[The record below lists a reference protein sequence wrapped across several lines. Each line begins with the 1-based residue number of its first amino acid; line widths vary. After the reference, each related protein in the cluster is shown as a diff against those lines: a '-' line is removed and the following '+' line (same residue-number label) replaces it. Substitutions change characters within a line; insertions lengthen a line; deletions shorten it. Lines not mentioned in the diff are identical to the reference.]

1 MRSWR
6 VLTGLALAWR
16 AIWWRR
22 GLSAAVLAVST
33 VVVAVAVVGP
43 TYDRAAK
50 ESVLQDALRSAP
62 PLETGFE
69 VTSSGPVAGLQIVV
83 SSALKGSHGSLYGHP
98 IAALESPYTGPITCS
113 RAVTDILSPCV
124 AQVTGLVVA
133 RDGVPD
139 HVTVTAGRFPRVAGE
154 AIVSTAFLASARLH
168 VGDRI
173 TPQGSS
179 INADPRNSA
188 YSYTPKVPHF
198 TALTI
203 VGTYST
209 DELAGYWFQRPYFT
223 AQADNAGD
231 SVPYQDAIFTV
242 PATFSNLQHLS
253 VIDVPLD
260 VHRVRIASAPG
271 LDRTA
276 QQLKSALAFDV
287 IATQLPAVLDQA
299 VANEDALSTPVLLIV
314 LQLLLLCGLVLFG
327 SVRAAADARGP
338 EIALAKL
345 RRFAPRSVLVFGLAE
360 PLLLVPLALPLGLA
374 LGWLT
379 TLALARG
386 QLLPGTPVAL
396 PWLGIGAGALA
407 VAAAALATV
416 GVGIRIATRP
426 AGAQWRRADHRP
438 RSRPWWI
445 DLVVL
450 AAAVAG
456 LVAIAATGGLN
467 GSDNTSSASSASLAA
482 PALLALAIAMV
493 GSRLLPWTCRRL
505 YRRTERGGF
514 AGFLAVRQIARRPT
528 TLAVTVLLAVAL
540 ALATFA
546 VSAYTVAQAN
556 RYEVAATTVGAAEVV
571 HVQPPPGSDLGT
583 LVDQADPSGRQAMAV
598 TTSPAFAPDK
608 RLLIGVQPTRLAS
621 VATWR
626 GDFAGGTSLA
636 DVARAL
642 TVSGLHPVTVTGSQ
656 LAVGATVSGLSG
668 APVLRLSATV
678 VEGGSIYLL
687 TGPPLPPGGT
697 VRSVLTLPACSQ
709 GCRLSALGVSR
720 DDDGTTDLRGDV
732 VVNALQQ
739 RGSGGWT
746 EVPGA
751 LRGGASGWRAVVP
764 DAPGYSASVAGRDR
778 LDFRFHLPY
787 QQPPE
792 LSVYD
797 VPAALPVA
805 ATGDIRV
812 GSTLTAGGLD
822 EQQLS
827 VRTAVRTR
835 YLPQAQA
842 NGFLVDRTLA
852 IRSAVQV
859 GQAQQEVW
867 LAKGADPAILQR
879 LQARGVVLGQIET
892 TAATEASLSR
902 QGPPLALALFRIG
915 AVVAAILALG
925 GTALTLALGAR
936 RRGFELAALL
946 AQGITRRSLFR
957 SIAAEQGVLLGYG
970 TLLGAAAGLLGAVLA
985 LPSVPEFV
993 TAPLA
998 PQLLYQPPYLL
1009 VVLIVVGLGVLI
1021 TAGALVGSAALVRS
1035 VDPDRLREYAP

>member
-1 MRSWR
+1 MR
-6 VLTGLALAWR
+6 TGLALAWR
-16 AIWWRR
+16 ALWWRR

-50 ESVLQDALRSAP
+50 ESVLQDSLRSAP
-62 PLETGFE
+62 PLETGFQ
-69 VTSSGPVAGLQIVV
+69 VTSSGPVGGLQIVV
-83 SSALKGSHGSLYGHP
+83 ASALEKSHASLYGHP
-98 IAALESPYTGPITCS
+98 IAALESPYTGPIACS
-113 RAVTDILSPCV
+113 RPVTDLVSPCV
-124 AQVTGLVVA
+124 AQVAGLVVA
-133 RDGVPD
+133 RDGVAD
-139 HVTVTAGRFPRVAGE
+139 HVTVTAGRFPRTVGE
-154 AIVSTAFLASARLH
+154 VIVSSAFLGASRLQ

-173 TPQGSS
+173 TPQGSTL
-179 INADPRNSA
+179 NADPRNSTYA
-188 YSYTPKVPHF
+188 YTPRVPAF

-203 VGTYST
+203 VGTYRT
-209 DELAGYWFQRPYFT
+209 DDADGYWFQRPYF
-223 AQADNAGD
+223 AALASDGGD

-260 VHRVRIASAPG
+260 VDRVRVANAPD
-271 LDRTA
+271 LFHTA
-276 QQLKSALAFDV
+276 RQLKSALAFDV

-299 VANEDALSTPVLLIV
+299 AANEHALDTPVLLIV

-327 SVRAAADARGP
+327 AVRAAADARGP

-360 PLLLVPLALPLGLA
+360 PLLLVPLALPLGLG

-379 TLALARG
+379 TVVLARG
-386 QLLPGTPVAL
+386 QLLSGTPVTL
-396 PWLGIGAGALA
+396 PWLGVGAAAL
-407 VAAAALATV
+407 AAAAAGLATV
-416 GVGIRIATRP
+416 GVGIRIVTRP

-438 RSRPWWI
+438 ASRPWWI
-445 DLVVL
+445 DLAVL
-450 AAAVAG
+450 GVAIAG
-456 LVAIAATGGLN
+456 LVAIAVTGGLN
-467 GSDNTSSASSASLAA
+467 GSDNTSSASSFSLAA
-482 PALLALAIAMV
+482 PALLALAVAMV
-493 GSRLLPWTCRRL
+493 GSRLLPWMCRRL
-505 YRRTERGGF
+505 YGRTERGGF

-546 VSAYTVAQAN
+546 VSAYTVAKGN
-556 RYEVAATTVGAAEVV
+556 RHDVAATTVGAAEIV
-571 HVQPPPGSDLGT
+571 HVQTPPSSDLGT
-583 LVDQADPSGRQAMAV
+583 LVDQADPSERQAMAV
-598 TTSPAFAPDK
+598 TTSPSLAPDK
-608 RLLIGVQPTRLAS
+608 RLLVGIQPDRLAA

-626 GDFAGGTSLA
+626 GDFAGGTSLSN
-636 DVARAL
+636 VARAL
-642 TVSGLHPVTVTGSQ
+642 TVPGLHPVTVTGSQ
-656 LAVGATVSGLSG
+656 LAIGASVSRLAG

-678 VEGGSIYLL
+678 VLGGSIYQL
-687 TGPPLPPGGT
+687 TGSPLPATGT
-697 VRSVLTLPACSQ
+697 VRSVLALPACEQ

-720 DDDGTTDLRGDV
+720 DDAETTDLSGDV
-732 VVNALQQ
+732 VVDSLQQ
-739 RGSGGWT
+739 QGSGGWT
-746 EVPGA
+746 DVPGA

-764 DAPGYSASVAGRDR
+764 DAPGYSASVTGGDR

-792 LSVYD
+792 VSVYD
-797 VPAALPVA
+797 VPAAIPVA
-805 ATGDIRV
+805 ATADVPV
-812 GSTLTAGGLD
+812 GTVQKAGGLD
-822 EQQLS
+822 EQQLP
-827 VRTAVRTR
+827 VRVAVRAT
-835 YLPQAQA
+835 YLPQAQG

-867 LAKGADPAILQR
+867 LAQGADPAILHR
-879 LQARGVVLGQIET
+879 LQAKGVILGQTET

-925 GTALTLALGAR
+925 GTALTLALAAR

-970 TLLGAAAGLLGAVLA
+970 TLLGAAAGLLGAVVA

-998 PQLLYQPPYLL
+998 PQLLYQPPYFL
-1009 VVLIVVGLGVLI
+1009 VMLIVIGLGALVA
-1021 TAGALVGSAALVRS
+1021 AGALVGSAALVRS